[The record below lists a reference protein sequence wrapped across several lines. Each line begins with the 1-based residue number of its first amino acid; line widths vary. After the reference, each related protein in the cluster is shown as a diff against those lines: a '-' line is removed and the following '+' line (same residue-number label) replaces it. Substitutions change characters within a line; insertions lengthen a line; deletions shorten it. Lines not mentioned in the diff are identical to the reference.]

1 MFLVNCMLG
10 LSSPIVPYTG
20 LEEDWKESK
29 ISLLSFSSTVL
40 QTFITLCSGC
50 GLMAMAGPLTCL
62 YCLVAK
68 RNTSLAD
75 IFRLYSQIYQPDYIT
90 YENFPFFVSSFSI
103 FHKALT
109 SLLHYRAFSKPYYFS
124 QSLIC
129 RYLEFVLRPQSIR
142 LDFLILRL

>member
-1 MFLVNCMLG
+1 MPG

-40 QTFITLCSGC
+40 QTSITLCSGC

-62 YCLVAK
+62 YCLDAK

-90 YENFPFFVSSFSI
+90 YEKFPFFVSSFSI
-103 FHKALT
+103 FHKSPMACPL
-109 SLLHYRAFSKPYYFS
+109 SLLHYRAFSKPLYFS
-124 QSLIC
+124 QSLM
-129 RYLEFVLRPQSIR
+129 
-142 LDFLILRL
+142 